1 MARQRFNRLNKPK
14 KSTKA
19 VVQQLGQK
27 LPFLL
32 LILAIAVIGY
42 NLHRSHLFE
51 PEISWTID
59 EKLSKSEIHYEQ
71 LITSL
76 FDNKYLISLAELK
89 TNLEAEPWI
98 ASAEVNRFFWNKIDI
113 ELTAHT
119 IAMRWQDKGY
129 ISTEGALF
137 KPEVLITSETP
148 LAVVDEIIA
157 NIGKDRT
164 ALRISPGAYFNMLG
178 EAKDR
183 EVFDYLLKEL
193 EQRNLAFL
201 HVGIF
206 DDAMEFD
213 YLDGQASSYIRS
225 NYNNTLVGVGS
236 YSPNT
241 ASIAIENNKF
251 DLVAIGRPFIANADY
266 VAKVRSGLELVEYSD
281 DMLTSLV

>member
-129 ISTEGALF
+129 ISTEGTLF

-148 LAVVDEIIA
+148 LAVVDENETPKFFEDYQLYQAILTPLVITKFVRGQIDTLAIEPDVGIILGHQKQERRLRDFVKA
-157 NIGKDRT
+157 YNNLKQTSRKIRT
-164 ALRISPGAYFNMLG
+164 R
-178 EAKDR
+178 
-183 EVFDYLLKEL
+183 
-193 EQRNLAFL
+193 
-201 HVGIF
+201 GIF
-206 DDAMEFD
+206 DMRYAKGFA
-213 YLDGQASSYIRS
+213 LSYQQQ
-225 NYNNTLVGVGS
+225 
-236 YSPNT
+236 
-241 ASIAIENNKF
+241 
-251 DLVAIGRPFIANADY
+251 
-266 VAKVRSGLELVEYSD
+266 
-281 DMLTSLV
+281 